1 MIDLFGKLRLDKNRS
16 RVRRDS
22 AVGGTRRLALERMED
37 RLVLS
42 TATAVNSLD
51 VMPATVV
58 ATQSNPAIQEGGW
71 IDFQGLL
78 DAGDLQL
85 LAQVTAANEL
95 ASQGSTAVYIVSSTS
110 IGIGYVGLG
119 GFVLTG
125 TANIRANFDFD
136 STAGDVVVPNSFGNG
151 NSHFSDSSSD
161 HLNSGP
167 VILLH
172 AGTWRA
178 IGLEFNDIARINQ
191 PSTNPDEG
199 GGVPIEN
206 IVAQKHPAIPGAAS
220 ELPATLVRKPV
231 VPTSIPAASERR
243 EITGTQARDV
253 AIEVAY
259 VEGMR
264 SPAPGGGVM
273 QLAAS
278 RVPTSNSAASNRMI
292 QPAANSGEETAIA
305 QRAATSAGAGETHHA
320 ADKTA
325 LVAVEGSE
333 GHGRRATEA
342 MVAATGE
349 GSQAVDAVMETAGR
363 QIASRG
369 EAYPFSD
376 RLDDA
381 ELEIASD
388 VAQPLRDREQGAE
401 PWHILVTLVASTWI
415 AQRLS
420 RRQTETEI
428 HPPRRVDSDA

>member
-1 MIDLFGKLRLDKNRS
+1 
-16 RVRRDS
+16 
-22 AVGGTRRLALERMED
+22 
-37 RLVLS
+37 
-42 TATAVNSLD
+42 
-51 VMPATVV
+51 
-58 ATQSNPAIQEGGW
+58 
-71 IDFQGLL
+71 
-78 DAGDLQL
+78 
-85 LAQVTAANEL
+85 
-95 ASQGSTAVYIVSSTS
+95 
-110 IGIGYVGLG
+110 
-119 GFVLTG
+119 
-125 TANIRANFDFD
+125 
-136 STAGDVVVPNSFGNG
+136 
-151 NSHFSDSSSD
+151 
-161 HLNSGP
+161 
-167 VILLH
+167 
-172 AGTWRA
+172 
-178 IGLEFNDIARINQ
+178 
-191 PSTNPDEG
+191 
-199 GGVPIEN
+199 
-206 IVAQKHPAIPGAAS
+206 
-220 ELPATLVRKPV
+220 
-231 VPTSIPAASERR
+231 
-243 EITGTQARDV
+243 
-253 AIEVAY
+253 
-259 VEGMR
+259 
-264 SPAPGGGVM
+264 
-273 QLAAS
+273 
-278 RVPTSNSAASNRMI
+278 MI